1 MARCRSAGALDKP
14 AANKVRLAAGVV
26 TPWPFGLLK
35 ADVDIDAYRAF
46 LRSRITVMAV
56 SADVSKPPS
65 ASIQSAYSMRHGP
78 TRNKCAY
85 LCPVLTDATTPWLRF
100 TIQVRHFNE

>member
-65 ASIQSAYSMRHGP
+65 ASIQSACVR
-78 TRNKCAY
+78 CATGQ
-85 LCPVLTDATTPWLRF
+85 PAINALTYVRF
-100 TIQVRHFNE
+100 